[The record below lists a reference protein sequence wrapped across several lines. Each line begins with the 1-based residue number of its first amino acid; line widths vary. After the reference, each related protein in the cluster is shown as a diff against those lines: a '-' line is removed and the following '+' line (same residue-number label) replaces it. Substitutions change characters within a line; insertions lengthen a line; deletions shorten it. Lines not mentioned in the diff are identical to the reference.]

1 MSLDNPFLIHLLNTE
16 FDDPVLA
23 ENFLFFMRRVYLVVA
38 IIYLMKKT
46 N

>member
-23 ENFLFFMRRVYLVVA
+23 ENFVFFMRRVGVV
-38 IIYLMKKT
+38 LSVVE
-46 N
+46 